1 MTKDKTK
8 DKTARASFSLR
19 LQPYEGSLLA
29 EVVNYLNSLDRAEAN
44 RRVEGVLVMAMLAQ
58 ARLYDP
64 ACSETERRRCC
75 IEACDALEK
84 HASMLRQLVG
94 VEMPM
99 HPVIHSYAMGVMDQA
114 MNPAAG
120 QQGTAESD
128 GAELS
133 AADDFDQDDE
143 DEVTSAPK
151 AKINAIAA
159 AEDVNSLFG

>member
-1 MTKDKTK
+1 MTKEK
-8 DKTARASFSLR
+8 DKSARASFSLR
-19 LQPYEGSLLA
+19 LQPYDGSLLA

-99 HPVIHSYAMGVMDQA
+99 HPVIQPYAIGRIEQA
-114 MNPAAG
+114 MNQAG
-120 QQGTAESD
+120 VHQGPGDD
-128 GAELS
+128 GAGDELS
-133 AADDFDQDDE
+133 AAADFDEDDE

-159 AEDVNSLFG
+159 ADDVNALFG